1 MHAGKR
7 KPTST
12 TTPDQS
18 KQTQTIFSEDND
30 EVDEDNDDEG
40 DVSALTEGLGKLLE
54 ELAGAGNNGGSK
66 DSEDT
71 LAATLRA
78 LADQH
83 GDGSR
88 ETGSDQPPPDDIFA
102 QLFAAAAG
110 GSTVRDAPSTNK
122 PNGDTFNKGGSS
134 SSDPQL
140 TSFLDSLMHQL
151 LSKEVLYQP
160 MKDIAAKY
168 PQWLADNEDKLSDG
182 DKERYTKQLQ
192 CIIELIYIYENDPT
206 NYPVLMDVLQTMQGC
221 GNPPDDIVEE
231 LAPGMKF
238 GGDGMGMGG
247 IPSDLSSADCCIQ

>member
-1 MHAGKR
+1 
-7 KPTST
+7 
-12 TTPDQS
+12 
-18 KQTQTIFSEDND
+18 
-30 EVDEDNDDEG
+30 
-40 DVSALTEGLGKLLE
+40 LTEGLGKLLE
-54 ELAGAGNNGGSK
+54 ELAGAGNSGVGGDKSTGNK
-66 DSEDT
+66 DK
-71 LAATLRA
+71 LAATLAA
-78 LADQH
+78 LAAQH
-83 GDGSR
+83 GNGSR
-88 ETGSDQPPPDDIFA
+88 ETGSDQTPPPEDIFA

-110 GSTVRDAPSTNK
+110 GSGSSTGGTPPTNK
-122 PNGDTFNKGGSS
+122 PSSRSADKSNERGSL

-168 PQWLADNEDKLSDG
+168 PQWLIDNEDKLSDG

-192 CIIELIYIYENDPT
+192 CITELIDIYENDPT

-238 GGDGMGMGG
+238 GGEGGGLGMGMGMGG